1 MQGGG
6 GGWGTAPQA
15 AASSQVSRP
24 RVACPRCA
32 WARGRLQTDG
42 EPVYSRGHLGA
53 VAQNGRTQ
61 GRRRTAGLPQPP
73 ESGLSE
79 ERPQTGLRD
88 TGVVHNF
95 SPSGSLRQ
103 FRDREGLE
111 GHPGTAEEAGPGLWS
126 WRERLVL
133 HVQTEQCCLAAVQT
147 DTPGRL
153 PPTTWR
159 KTDHYNKGYFTYLQ
173 TDSTFP

>member
-1 MQGGG
+1 MPAPGVRGPVAGCRQTGSQC
-6 GGWGTAPQA
+6 TAGA
-15 AASSQVSRP
+15 TS
-24 RVACPRCA
+24 
-32 WARGRLQTDG
+32 G
-42 EPVYSRGHLGA
+42 GA

-79 ERPQTGLRD
+79 ERPQTGLCD

-173 TDSTFP
+173 TDYISLTTLEGSSVLALTVTPRC